1 MKWSRGDVFRGPYF
15 DDSPKVHDR
24 DSFADEAD
32 DVEIVRNEEIG
43 NPKFVAK
50 IQQQVHNLCLDR
62 DIERAQ
68 RLITND
74 EVRFESECSGNAYPL
89 TLPPAEFV
97 RVARHA
103 IRAKSYLVEQ
113 LSNERF
119 AFGNGLA
126 DIVDNERFG
135 NDLFDG
141 HSGVE

>member
-1 MKWSRGDVFRGPYF
+1 MKRSRGDVFRGPHF
-15 DDSPKVHDR
+15 DDSPKVHDG

-32 DVEIVRNEEIG
+32 DVEIVRNEEIS
-43 NPKFVAK
+43 NPKFLAK